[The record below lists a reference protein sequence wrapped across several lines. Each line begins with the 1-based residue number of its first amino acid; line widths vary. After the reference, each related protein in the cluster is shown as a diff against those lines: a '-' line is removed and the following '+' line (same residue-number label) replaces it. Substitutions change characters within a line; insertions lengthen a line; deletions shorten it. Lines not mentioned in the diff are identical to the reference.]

1 MIKGAGHTSVFMMH
15 AIMSTQRSKPAVLK
29 TGLCPRTLQIVQK
42 NVTFAYTK
50 FGADVDPDDK
60 RIPQHLADDKSIAK
74 TKVIV
79 TDGAELIVDL

>member
-1 MIKGAGHTSVFMMH
+1 MMH
-15 AIMSTQRSKPAVLK
+15 TIMSAQRSEPAVLK

-42 NVTFAYTK
+42 NVAFADTK
-50 FGADVDPDDK
+50 LGTDVDPDDEWVT
-60 RIPQHLADDKSIAK
+60 QHLADDKSIAE